1 MLIPLRK
8 VKALPDTLNP
18 KAIERAVTAFIEQSN
33 AGHVDKDGYFNQIIE
48 NIASVL
54 IFQTPGRFFW
64 IAEEDGEVA
73 AWALTHISKDVDNK
87 LCYWQTD
94 AWVHPKWRGKKV
106 VKQWNALLEEDAK
119 ASFCKHILIPSSRGT
134 ESYCR
139 FLGKGW
145 HPYVVLLKKDLS

>member
-8 VKALPDTLNP
+8 VKEIPPSLNP
-18 KAIERAVTAFIEQSN
+18 KAIERAVAAFVDQSN
-33 AGHVDKDGYFNQIIE
+33 AENVDKDGYYNQLIE

-54 IFQTPGRFFW
+54 IFKTPSVSFW
-64 IAEEDGEVA
+64 LAEEDGEVV

-87 LCYWQTD
+87 LCYWQSD
-94 AWVHPKWRGKKV
+94 AWVAPQYRGRKL

-119 ASFCKHILIPSSRGT
+119 ASFCKHILIPSSRGDKA
-134 ESYCR
+134 YCR

-145 HPYVVLLKKDLS
+145 HTYAVLLKKDL